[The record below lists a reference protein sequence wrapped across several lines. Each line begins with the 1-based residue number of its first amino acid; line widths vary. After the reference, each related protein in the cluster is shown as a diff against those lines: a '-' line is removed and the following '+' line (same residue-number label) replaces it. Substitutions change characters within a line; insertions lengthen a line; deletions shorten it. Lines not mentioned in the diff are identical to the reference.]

1 MDVGDGFKKLHIC
14 KIHEPYTM
22 NLQSS
27 VDILQNRNWELVHQ
41 SRMGCIYKCW
51 DQHLVLPLKSAG
63 KIPSGTLEA
72 MFRTTYAVKEPTT
85 DNDGKIR
92 VILEKQRSQ
101 LWGRIDW
108 QGMMA
113 IAAGNS
119 TDAVTKKLNAQ
130 LNEFVTYTRTEYND
144 QQVFPT
150 EFVFEYQYDLT
161 RVRELLQQFRVTNLA
176 DQTTISPELLSQFM
190 TNKQYP
196 SFQQAR
202 QIESLIH
209 ELGRELLNFSLL

>member
-1 MDVGDGFKKLHIC
+1 
-14 KIHEPYTM
+14 M

-27 VDILQNRNWELVHQ
+27 VDILQNRSWELVHQ
-41 SRMGCIYKCW
+41 SRICCIYKCR
-51 DQHLVLPLKSAG
+51 DQHLILPLKSVG

-72 MFRTTYAVKEPTT
+72 MFRSPYTVKETVT
-85 DNDGKIR
+85 HKEDKRSVIR
-92 VILEKQRSQ
+92 IILEKQRSQ
-101 LWGRIDW
+101 FWGRTDW

-113 IAAGNS
+113 IASGNS
-119 TDAVTKKLNAQ
+119 ADSVTKKLNAQ

-144 QQVFPT
+144 QQLFPT
-150 EFVFEYQYDLT
+150 EFVFDYQYDLT
-161 RVRELLQQFRVTNLA
+161 RVRELLQQFRINSLA
-176 DQTTISPELLSQFM
+176 DQATMSPELLSQFM

>member
-1 MDVGDGFKKLHIC
+1 
-14 KIHEPYTM
+14 M

-27 VDILQNRNWELVHQ
+27 VDILQNRSWELVHQ
-41 SRMGCIYKCW
+41 SRICCIYKCR
-51 DQHLVLPLKSAG
+51 DQHLILPLKSVG

-72 MFRTTYAVKEPTT
+72 MFRSPYTVKETVT
-85 DNDGKIR
+85 HKEDKRSVIR
-92 VILEKQRSQ
+92 IILEKQRSQ
-101 LWGRIDW
+101 FWGRTDW

-113 IAAGNS
+113 IAPGNS
-119 TDAVTKKLNAQ
+119 ADSVTKKLNAQ

-144 QQVFPT
+144 QQLFPT
-150 EFVFEYQYDLT
+150 EFVFDYQYDLT
-161 RVRELLQQFRVTNLA
+161 RVRELLQQFRINSLA
-176 DQTTISPELLSQFM
+176 DQATMSPELLSQFM